1 MATTLISLSSAVV
14 RNSWQFVDACS
25 IWKVSSVGWN
35 GFRPCLS
42 PNWEALSSFSAGTR
56 SLEIPDPLPGTQT
69 NGVCAMEKQIV
80 EKDILYNVLY
90 YTYIMCN
97 ILLYTILASPTS

>member
-42 PNWEALSSFSAGTR
+42 PNWEALSSSSAGTR

-69 NGVCAMEKQIV
+69 NGVCAGEKQIA
-80 EKDILYNVLY
+80 EKDIYNVLY
-90 YTYIMCN
+90 YTYIMRS
-97 ILLYTILASPTS
+97 ILLYYTFLDSPTS